1 MNETIY
7 YLPGRGGQITTGLG
21 EGLRQRGC
29 SVMGRETLG
38 TLKDLS
44 FQEQIDTV
52 CADLQDTFWHADAH
66 DLPITL
72 LFGHAH
78 DAMIVADGV
87 LVASGTASLEAAL
100 LKRPMVITYKM
111 SALTFWLAKRKQ
123 YLPYVGL
130 PNILSGKF
138 VVPELLQSDATPEN
152 LAQALLNLVANKQAV
167 TELEERFMDLHLML
181 KQGAADKAAHAVISV
196 LDAQR

>member
-66 DLPITL
+66 VVAVSYGAYLFLHAQAQMQPYPGSVLLLSPIIGQFSNEEIQL
-72 LFGHAH
+72 GFIPPRAKNLGQLAGEGKFQAPENCQIHVGSEDWQSNPVVVSEFGNKTGIAVT
-78 DAMIVADGV
+78 VAKGLGHQLGAD
-87 LVASGTASLEAAL
+87 
-100 LKRPMVITYKM
+100 
-111 SALTFWLAKRKQ
+111 
-123 YLPYVGL
+123 YVG
-130 PNILSGKF
+130 P
-138 VVPELLQSDATPEN
+138 LLDRW
-152 LAQALLNLVANKQAV
+152 L
-167 TELEERFMDLHLML
+167 
-181 KQGAADKAAHAVISV
+181 
-196 LDAQR
+196 